1 MTIYCTDSNHF
12 CLALIKICWEED
24 GECIV
29 YSFDSFQ
36 CQMEDDVRY
45 CFALLLMES
54 QVCDKEAKCAEIQR
68 GDVEAFM
75 SRRMRF
81 IRVQVS
87 VRDF

>member
-1 MTIYCTDSNHF
+1 
-12 CLALIKICWEED
+12 
-24 GECIV
+24 
-29 YSFDSFQ
+29 
-36 CQMEDDVRY
+36 MEDDVQY

-75 SRRMRF
+75 LRRMRF

-87 VRDF
+87 VQDF